1 MTFVKSKV
9 NVTKRS
15 RRLLDHNCCCFLII
29 PLESEENIPNDFAP
43 NNRQQTQLLQ
53 TSVLGNNKR

>member
-15 RRLLDHNCCCFLII
+15 RRLLDHHCCYFLII
-29 PLESEENIPNDFAP
+29 SRESVENIPNDFA

-53 TSVLGNNKR
+53 TSVLDINKR